1 MVPGRTREVTPMKKI
16 STVLIA
22 NRGEIAVRV
31 ARACRDHGVKSI
43 AIYSDEDRNS
53 LHVATADEA
62 YSLNGLSAAETY
74 LDQSKILAIAK
85 SSGADSIHPGYGFL
99 SENANFAQRVIEA
112 GLIWIGPPP
121 AAIRELGDKVSARK
135 IAAKVGAPLV
145 AGTADPVNSPDEVI
159 AFAKEH
165 GLPVA
170 IKAAHGG
177 GRYPRTLR
185 FGSSRGDC
193 WFWSR

>member
-99 SENANFAQRVIEA
+99 S
-112 GLIWIGPPP
+112 
-121 AAIRELGDKVSARK
+121 
-135 IAAKVGAPLV
+135 
-145 AGTADPVNSPDEVI
+145 
-159 AFAKEH
+159 
-165 GLPVA
+165 LP
-170 IKAAHGG
+170 
-177 GRYPRTLR
+177 LR
-185 FGSSRGDC
+185 FANLETR
-193 WFWSR
+193 FRREKLPPK